1 MAFVKKNLAYL
12 CCAVVGLL
20 NFFWMMIDYAAAE
33 MFGVKASMTAYDILE
48 NLDESTD
55 ITGSTFMGIMTVV
68 TFALGIVILAYG
80 VCGLLK
86 GLGIFKVFPDQI
98 AGVCAQ
104 KIAAYLLIA
113 FAIAEAL
120 LLVAL
125 IIFCSADVSGIE
137 NPYDLAAGI
146 FVALV
151 VALIGAAAPIAAKKL
166 IKE

>member
-1 MAFVKKNLAYL
+1 MALVKKNLAYL

-33 MFGVKASMTAYDILE
+33 GIGMTAYDILK

-98 AGVCAQ
+98 AGVCTQ

-113 FAIAEAL
+113 FAIAEVL

-125 IIFCSADVSGIE
+125 IIFCSAEIDMVYVKID
-137 NPYDLAAGI
+137 NPYELAAGI
-146 FVALV
+146 FVALI